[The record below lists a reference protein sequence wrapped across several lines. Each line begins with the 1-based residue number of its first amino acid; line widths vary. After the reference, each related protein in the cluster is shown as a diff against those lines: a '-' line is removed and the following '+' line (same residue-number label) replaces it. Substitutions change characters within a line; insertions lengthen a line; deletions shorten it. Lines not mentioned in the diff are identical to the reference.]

1 MVHVQ
6 LRWQGGMRF
15 GSEDGRWSLDV
26 PPEQGGSGAGPAP
39 METVLAALAGCTG
52 MDVVAILQRMREPL
66 EELQVEVEGERAQE
80 HPRVYTRVHVRYRFA
95 GARLRPEAVAR
106 AVRLSQERYCPVS
119 AMLRASARVT
129 YDVELNGQP
138 LAPSG
143 EAGDP
148 ADR

>member
-52 MDVVAILQRMREPL
+52 MDVVAILQKMREPL

-106 AVRLSQERYCPVS
+106 AVRLSQERYCSVS
-119 AMLRASARVT
+119 AMLRASVSVT
-129 YDVELNGQP
+129 YEVELNGTP
-138 LAPSG
+138 LAL
-143 EAGDP
+143 
-148 ADR
+148 

>member
-1 MVHVQ
+1 MVHVH
-6 LRWQGGMRF
+6 LHWQGGMRF

-52 MDVVAILQRMREPL
+52 MDVVAILQKMREPL

-95 GARLRPEAVAR
+95 GARLRPEAVTR

-119 AMLRASARVT
+119 AMLRASVSVT
-129 YDVELNGQP
+129 YEVELNGT
-138 LAPSG
+138 LVL
-143 EAGDP
+143 
-148 ADR
+148 

>member
-52 MDVVAILQRMREPL
+52 MDVVAILQKMREPL

-119 AMLRASARVT
+119 AMLRASVSVT
-129 YDVELNGQP
+129 YEVELNGTP
-138 LAPSG
+138 LAL
-143 EAGDP
+143 
-148 ADR
+148 